1 MPLIRKQIPGCHE
14 GEGRDYIGT
23 AGFERYFVAADPAS
37 ARDHFALAF
46 LHVKQEPELT
56 WGPDGRQLLGPVF
69 KRIVRIE
76 RLIQHSN
83 YVDMARYVKSL
94 LMHPALLGDVT
105 LCVDATGVGRALCD
119 ILTAEHVAHT
129 RIVMTSSDSYKRI
142 AHDQFNVGKSYLL
155 STMAAQIENSI
166 VQIVADGPGCSILLD
181 EMQNFEL
188 TVNERSQRESVNA
201 AIGHH
206 DDAIIAAALA
216 IFMADMGS
224 FQASFNN
231 RITGWL

>member
-1 MPLIRKQIPGCHE
+1 M
-14 GEGRDYIGT
+14 
-23 AGFERYFVAADPAS
+23 
-37 ARDHFALAF
+37 
-46 LHVKQEPELT
+46 KQEPLLT

-83 YVDMARYVKSL
+83 YVDMARYVKTL
-94 LMHPALLGDVT
+94 LMHPALLGDAT

-119 ILTAEHVAHT
+119 ILSVEGVNHT
-129 RIVMTSSDSYKRI
+129 RIVMTASESYKRI
-142 AHDQFNVGKSYLL
+142 AHDQYNVGKNYLL
-155 STMAAQIENSI
+155 STMAAQVENGI
-166 VQIVADGPGCSILLD
+166 VQIVRDGPGCDILLD

-188 TVNERSQRESVNA
+188 IVNERTNRESVNA
-201 AIGHH
+201 ATGHH
-206 DDAIIAAALA
+206 DDAIVAAALA

-224 FQASFNN
+224 FQASFDN